1 MNTND
6 NTSRILGVAFLLQFI
21 TSVSSGLF
29 IQPAWLVPGNIHE
42 TMLKIA
48 NNPGVMRTNILVDML
63 TALGVIFLGA
73 MLFVTLRK
81 YNEKIALIGLGFYI
95 LEGALLAASR
105 SEAFSLL
112 RISQEYV
119 AAGSPA
125 YMQMMANLALES
137 MDFVGFKLHVL
148 AFCLGAILFY
158 YLLYKSSLV
167 PRVLSLWGLI
177 TILPLLAAN
186 LFDIFGYQVPQFVGL
201 PYFPFEFVTGLWILV
216 KGIPETKGS
225 LASFSRKTIGREEMV
240 SQ

>member
-1 MNTND
+1 MNTAN
-6 NTSRILGVAFLLQFI
+6 NTSRILGAAFLLQFI
-21 TSVSSGLF
+21 TSVGSGLL

-48 NNPGVMRTNILVDML
+48 DNPGLMRTNIVVDML
-63 TALGVIFLGA
+63 TAMGVIFLGA
-73 MLFVTLRK
+73 MLYVALRK
-81 YNEKIALIGLGFYI
+81 FNEKIALIGLGFYI

-119 AAGSPA
+119 AAGNPA
-125 YMQMMANLALES
+125 YLQTMANLALES
-137 MDFVGFKLHVL
+137 MEFVGFKLHVL
-148 AFCLGAILFY
+148 VFCLGAILFY

-186 LFDIFGYQVPQFVGL
+186 LFDILGYQVPQFVGF
-201 PYFPFEFVTGLWILV
+201 PYFPFELVIGLWILV
-216 KGIPETKGS
+216 KGIPETRGS
-225 LASFSRKTIGREEMV
+225 LASFPPKMISNEEMV
-240 SQ
+240 PQ